1 MGPFESDLG
10 HSKLQSHRYVP
21 RLPRIDGV
29 DNRREFGGRI
39 RTDKVLKIK
48 KQLAEGHYDIDK
60 RLNTVFDR
68 FFEDLLR

>member
-1 MGPFESDLG
+1 
-10 HSKLQSHRYVP
+10 
-21 RLPRIDGV
+21 LPRIDGV